1 MEVLRRLC
9 EMTPVTKIASQD
21 ETAMINPYAK
31 NFPNS
36 ISCFVGSKVAD
47 KWKLRWFQ
55 FPHGKGN
62 NRERTNH
69 HFKQTPF
76 HVHFVSPFISLNS

>member
-47 KWKLRWFQ
+47 K
-55 FPHGKGN
+55 
-62 NRERTNH
+62 
-69 HFKQTPF
+69 
-76 HVHFVSPFISLNS
+76 